1 MNPRTVSAGQVSTKI
16 FFAIISIVL
25 MVSLSSCSP
34 SADNTTGDSV
44 IQEPVTTPS
53 IPPGIPK
60 VNVGVSLPLTG
71 HAAFGG
77 IRAREG
83 IEMAYSDLPEGE
95 RADINLI
102 FEDDKCLGKDGLEAV
117 HKLIETDKADYI
129 LGPVCNA
136 ALAPNYDFLKEKG
149 IPDLS
154 LGIITDSS
162 AALGEFHF
170 TLSSRVRD
178 LMRPL
183 ADYAYQKKGARSI
196 AILYLEDEFGQES
209 TKYFEQYFT
218 EQGGKIVS
226 KEHFGPTETDFK
238 TQLAKIESKKP
249 DGIFLM
255 SYGAMIISQIRQM
268 DELGIKAQVY
278 APVPVHDPD
287 VITAL
292 GEKADGI
299 IYSYP
304 YEQTKS
310 PVQSS
315 FEERLKTQGKVPE
328 YYRTIA
334 YDSSRALFAAIR
346 SCGQDKACVKAFL
359 SSLKDFDAAGGR
371 ISLDDEGIGVRKIS
385 INTIRDGKFVTIG

>member
-16 FFAIISIVL
+16 FFAVFSIML
-25 MVSLSSCSP
+25 MVSLSSCSQRAD
-34 SADNTTGDSV
+34 SATGDSV
-44 IQEPVTTPS
+44 IQEPVMTQS
-53 IPPGIPK
+53 IPLSIPK

-77 IRAREG
+77 IRAKDG
-83 IEMAYSDLPEGE
+83 IEMAYNDLPEGE
-95 RADINLI
+95 RAYINLI

-129 LGPVCNA
+129 LGPICNA

-170 TLSSRVRD
+170 TLSARVRD

-183 ADYAYQKKGARSI
+183 ADYVYQKKGARQIS
-196 AILYLEDEFGQES
+196 ILYLEDEFGQES

-218 EQGGKIVS
+218 ELGGKIVS
-226 KEHFGPTETDFK
+226 KEHFGPTETDFR

-292 GEKADGI
+292 GPKADGI

-304 YEQTKS
+304 YELTGS
-310 PVQSS
+310 DIQSS
-315 FEERLKTQGKVPE
+315 FEERLDSQSKVHE
-328 YYRTIA
+328 YYRTTA
-334 YDSSRALFAAIR
+334 YDSARALFTAIN
-346 SCGQDKACVKAFL
+346 SCGQDRQCVKAYL
-359 SSLKDFDAAGGR
+359 ASLKDFDGAGGR
-371 ISLDDEGIGVRKIS
+371 ISLDDEGIGKRKIS
-385 INTIRDGKFVTIG
+385 INTIRDGEFVPID